1 MFVSEDKLTSGS
13 SPDLSGAADSAKE
26 ALESV
31 DYSDTLQQI
40 ASLVAY
46 CDLALLVIAVLA
58 FLAIGVLIGHMVTRW
73 MHGH

>member
-1 MFVSEDKLTSGS
+1 MVLSEDKLTSGS
-13 SPDLSGAADSAKE
+13 SPDLTSAAETAKE
-26 ALESV
+26 AVESV
-31 DYSDTLQQI
+31 DYSETLQQI